1 MKSVRSLLMIA
12 VAGLALAAG
21 IAVAQS
27 QGGEDAPMHGSM
39 HRGMHGHM
47 MGGPEFQMFLHK
59 LNLSDDQKAQVKQ
72 IFQAERPTLKP
83 LMQQEG
89 QAHLQ
94 MMQLVSSGNFD
105 QAKATAIATQEAQT
119 HIQVE
124 VEHAKIHSQI
134 YQLLNSEQKAKV
146 AEMISKHQQMMQEH
160 LQKEGS
166 AAEQQ

>member
-12 VAGLALAAG
+12 AAGLALAAG
-21 IAVAQS
+21 IAVAQN
-27 QGGEDAPMHGSM
+27 QGGDDAPMHGSM

-47 MGGPEFQMFLHK
+47 MGGSEFRMFLHR
-59 LNLSDDQKAQVKQ
+59 LSLSDDQKAQVKQ
-72 IFQAERPTLKP
+72 IFQTERPTLKP
-83 LMQQEG
+83 LMQQEA

-160 LQKEGS
+160 LQKEGA

>member
-1 MKSVRSLLMIA
+1 VKSVRSLLMIA
-12 VAGLALAAG
+12 AAGLALAVG
-21 IAVAQS
+21 IAVAQN

-47 MGGPEFQMFLHK
+47 MGGPEFQMFLRK

-72 IFQAERPTLKP
+72 IFQTERPTLKP
-83 LMQQEG
+83 LMQQEA

-146 AEMISKHQQMMQEH
+146 ADMISKHQQMMQEH
-160 LQKEGS
+160 LQKEGA